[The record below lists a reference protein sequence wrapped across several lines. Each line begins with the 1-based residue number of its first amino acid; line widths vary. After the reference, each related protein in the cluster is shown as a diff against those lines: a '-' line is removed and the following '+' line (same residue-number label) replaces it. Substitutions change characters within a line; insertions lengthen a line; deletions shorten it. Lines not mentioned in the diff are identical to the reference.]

1 MSEGVYITK
10 NDGRRELFSAE
21 KLAASLHRSGAG
33 EKTISAIL
41 EHIQG
46 ELKDG
51 ISTSAIY
58 HHAFFLLHKIE
69 RPVALQYSIKKAVME
84 LGPSGFPFESF
95 VAEIFKDRGFSV
107 KTDQIVQGF
116 CVDHEVDVVA
126 WNENKL
132 IMVEAKFHNGFDL
145 KSDIKI
151 ALYVKARFD
160 DLKKASFLI
169 ENKKRTLDEGWLVT
183 NTKFSETA
191 IKYGECQNFK
201 MVGWNYPHRGSLLHM
216 IEDGDI
222 HPITCLSTLSK
233 MEKEILLKQGIVL
246 CKKIAADPNILSLI
260 NAEGEKRQSIL
271 DEIQLL

>member
-1 MSEGVYITK
+1 MSESVYITK
-10 NDGRRELFSAE
+10 NDGRRELFNSE
-21 KLAASLHRSGAG
+21 KLAGSLHRAGAG
-33 EKTISAIL
+33 DKSISAIL
-41 EHIQG
+41 EHIRG
-46 ELKDG
+46 ELKDRMT
-51 ISTSAIY
+51 TSAIY

-69 RPVALQYSIKKAVME
+69 RPAALRYSIKKAVME

-95 VAEIFKDRGFSV
+95 VAEIFKERGFSV
-107 KTDQIVQGF
+107 KTDQIVSGF

-151 ALYVKARFD
+151 ALYVKSRFD
-160 DLKKASFLI
+160 DLKKASFLVD
-169 ENKKRTLDEGWLVT
+169 NKKRYLDEGWLVT

-191 IKYGECQNFK
+191 ITYGECQHLK
-201 MVGWNYPHRGSLLHM
+201 MVGWNYPRQGSLLHM

-233 MEKEILLKQGIVL
+233 MEKEILIKQGVVL
-246 CKKIAADPNILSLI
+246 CKKIAADPNLLSLI

>member
-1 MSEGVYITK
+1 MSEEIYITK
-10 NDGRRELFSAE
+10 NDGRRELFDKE
-21 KLAASLHRSGAG
+21 KLASSLHRAGAG

-69 RPVALQYSIKKAVME
+69 RPAALRYSIKKAVME

-107 KTDQIVQGF
+107 KTDQVVSGF

-160 DLKKASFLI
+160 DLKKASFII
-169 ENKKRTLDEGWLVT
+169 ENKKRFLDEGWLVT

-191 IKYGECQNFK
+191 IRYGECQHLK
-201 MVGWNYPHRGSLLHM
+201 MIGWNYPKQGSLLHM

-260 NAEGEKRQSIL
+260 NVEGEKRQSIL

>member
-1 MSEGVYITK
+1 MSESVYITK
-10 NDGRRELFSAE
+10 NDGRRELFNSE
-21 KLAASLHRSGAG
+21 KLAGSLHRAGAG
-33 EKTISAIL
+33 DKSISAIL
-41 EHIQG
+41 EHIRG

-51 ISTSAIY
+51 MTTSAIY

-69 RPVALQYSIKKAVME
+69 RPAALRYSIKKAVME

-95 VAEIFKDRGFSV
+95 VAEIFKERGFSV
-107 KTDQIVQGF
+107 KTDQIVSGF

-151 ALYVKARFD
+151 ALYVKSRFD
-160 DLKKASFLI
+160 DLKKASFLVD
-169 ENKKRTLDEGWLVT
+169 NKKRYLDEGWLVT

-191 IKYGECQNFK
+191 ITYGECQHLK
-201 MVGWNYPHRGSLLHM
+201 MVGWNYPRQGSLLHM

-233 MEKEILLKQGIVL
+233 MEKEILIKQGVVL
-246 CKKIAADPNILSLI
+246 CKKIAADPNLLSLI